1 MYCTAL
7 AFQLLEALEFGIM
20 RGGMGIMV
28 PERREE
34 IVFFGMKSLIAGTL
48 ATCLTGD
55 QAHELNI

>member
-1 MYCTAL
+1 
-7 AFQLLEALEFGIM
+7 M